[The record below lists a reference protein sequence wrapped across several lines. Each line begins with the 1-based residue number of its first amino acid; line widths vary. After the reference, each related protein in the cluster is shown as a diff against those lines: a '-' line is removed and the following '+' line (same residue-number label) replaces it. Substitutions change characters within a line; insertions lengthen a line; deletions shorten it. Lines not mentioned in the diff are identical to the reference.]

1 MTFFNV
7 SGGVDIDDIEVDG
20 DDVAGKDVVVLEAD
34 TVFWL
39 YLFALFGD
47 ERHFGYCFGLK

>member
-34 TVFWL
+34 GGGETSLGDLAFVG
-39 YLFALFGD
+39 ALRCSEGA
-47 ERHFGYCFGLK
+47 G